1 MKKMHRVKEILS
13 GMLMLLCCLILLLVP
28 EEGYF
33 IVPLILSIS
42 LIFSGV
48 RSLLYYF
55 LMARH
60 MVGGKAM
67 FYQGLI
73 ILDLGMF
80 TYTLV
85 DIPLIYV
92 ILYLLACHAFSGAVD
107 IMRALEAKRIHAP
120 SWRLSMTSGALN
132 VVIALLAFFC
142 GVIMRST
149 EIVVY
154 IYSAGLIYSAC
165 VRIATAFRKTAIVY
179 IQ

>member
-1 MKKMHRVKEILS
+1 MKKLHRLKEILS
-13 GMLMLLCCLILLLVP
+13 GILMMLCSLILLLVP

-42 LIFSGV
+42 LIFSGI
-48 RSLLYYF
+48 RSLVYYF
-55 LMARH
+55 FMARH
-60 MVGGKAM
+60 MVGGKVT

-85 DIPLIYV
+85 DVPLIYV
-92 ILYLLACHAFSGAVD
+92 IFYLLACHAFSGAID
-107 IMRALEAKRIHAP
+107 IMRALEAKRLQAP
-120 SWRLSMTSGALN
+120 SWRLSMTGGVLN
-132 VVIALLAFFC
+132 IAMMLVSFFC
-142 GVIMRST
+142 GVIMQST
-149 EIVVY
+149 AVIVY

-165 VRIATAFRKTAIVY
+165 AHIVTAFRKTAIVY